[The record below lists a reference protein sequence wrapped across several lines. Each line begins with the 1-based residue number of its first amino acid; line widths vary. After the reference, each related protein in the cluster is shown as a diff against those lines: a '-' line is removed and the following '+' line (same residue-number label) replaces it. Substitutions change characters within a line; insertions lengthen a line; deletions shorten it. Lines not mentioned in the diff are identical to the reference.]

1 MKNMGNI
8 KLSFNHMKK
17 ALLLIG
23 LVVIMVIMLL
33 FLFEIVDFNRYFL
46 GSLFLL
52 LAAFMLY
59 VLVKKDKW

>member
-1 MKNMGNI
+1 
-8 KLSFNHMKK
+8 MKK